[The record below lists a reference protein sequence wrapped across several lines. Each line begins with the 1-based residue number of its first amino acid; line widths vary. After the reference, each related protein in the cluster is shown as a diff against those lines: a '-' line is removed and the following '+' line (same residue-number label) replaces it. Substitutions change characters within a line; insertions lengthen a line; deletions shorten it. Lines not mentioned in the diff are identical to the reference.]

1 MVKVVNGRPVQ
12 IMFAK
17 KRVFKNGKQKE
28 HLDDKEEEEEEEDDY
43 EHRTELKTGK
53 VINYSLIII
62 NYCV

>member
-1 MVKVVNGRPVQ
+1 MVKVVNGRPVH

-17 KRVFKNGKQKE
+17 KRVFKNGKQE
-28 HLDDKEEEEEEEDDY
+28 DHLNAKEEEDDDY
-43 EHRTELKTGK
+43 QHQTELKIGK